1 MNEQIKNA
9 SKKDIVEA
17 YQAMVQHGLDEFIGK
32 LIKPSN
38 DQKNYIK
45 SLEENIK
52 MAPYTLGYLEVL
64 IIKKKKK

>member
-32 LIKPSN
+32 LLKPSN

-45 SLEENIK
+45 ALEENIK
-52 MAPYTLGYLEVL
+52 MAPYSMGYLEVL
-64 IIKKKKK
+64 ITKKKK